1 MSVLRLLP
9 VKHGE
14 LCVPSVYCNFKQ
26 AISVSFVI
34 ATYATSYN
42 FKILSE
48 WLSVHSPSKHVELK
62 LLKVKRH
69 K

>member
-1 MSVLRLLP
+1 MFQHDKPVFFKYTIRPLKMQYINLVRVMSVLRLLP

-34 ATYATSYN
+34 ATYAT
-42 FKILSE
+42 
-48 WLSVHSPSKHVELK
+48 
-62 LLKVKRH
+62 
-69 K
+69 